1 MIAILRDIRQRLLR
15 KRGWQRKRYGF
26 AGGIHPPINKTRS
39 LREQIL
45 IAPVP
50 KQLVLPLSQ
59 HIGKPSLP
67 LVQPGERVFKGQLIA
82 AADGLLSAQLHA
94 PSSGLISAIEL
105 RPVPHASGL
114 SGWCIILDCDGKD
127 EWIKNQKLKNKSYTE
142 LSADNLIR
150 QIFEAG
156 ISGLGGAG
164 YPTERKISGS
174 AQARIHTLIINAAEC
189 EPYISADEALMRE
202 RAGEIKTG
210 IEILQHILQPQQCL
224 IGIEDSKPEAIEQM
238 LLATAGSAIEL
249 VVIPTKYPSG
259 GEKQLIRILTG
270 QEVPIGKLP
279 ADIGILCQNIGTV
292 YAIYRAII
300 CAEPLISR
308 ITTVTGAALD
318 RPRNVETLLGTPAAD
333 LLALCGGSNSSI
345 SRLIVGGPLMGFG
358 ASDTAIPV
366 IKTTNCLLA
375 PCGEELP
382 PAPPA
387 EDCIHCGLCV
397 EVCPVGLLPQQLN
410 FYSQNG
416 NHEQTRKHN
425 LFDCIECG
433 ACAWVCPSHIPLVQV
448 YRAEKS
454 LIREQEASRVRADY
468 WRSRFEFRQLRIVD
482 LATERETR
490 KAERLQARR
499 SSNIAAEAAV
509 RIEPVRKTAE
519 QLKAEIQAAVARAK
533 AKKKVD
539 QAWRSNAGSNSEEP
553 S

>member
-1 MIAILRDIRQRLLR
+1 MIGTLRDMRRRLLR
-15 KRGWQRKRYGF
+15 KPGWQRKRFDF

-39 LREQIL
+39 LQEPIL
-45 IAPVP
+45 IAPLP

-67 LVQPGERVFKGQLIA
+67 LVQIGEQVLKGQLIA

-94 PSSGLISAIEL
+94 PSSGSVSAIEL
-105 RPVPHASGL
+105 RPVPHTSGL
-114 SGWCIILDCDGKD
+114 PDMCIILDCDGKD
-127 EWIKNQKLKNKSYTE
+127 KWIKNHKLKNESYTG
-142 LSADNLIR
+142 LSADYLIH

-164 YPTERKISGS
+164 FPTERKITSS
-174 AQARIHTLIINAAEC
+174 VQRKINTLIINAAEC

-202 RAGEIKTG
+202 RAKEIRQG

-224 IGIEDSKPEAIEQM
+224 IGIEDTKPGAIEQ
-238 LLATAGSAIEL
+238 LLLVTAGSDIEIA
-249 VVIPTKYPSG
+249 VIPTKYPSG
-259 GEKQLIRILTG
+259 GEKQLIRLLTG
-270 QEVPIGKLP
+270 LEVPVGKLP
-279 ADIGILCQNIGTV
+279 VDIGCLCLNIGTV

-318 RPRNVETLLGTPAAD
+318 RPRNVEALLGTPAAE
-333 LLALCGGSNSSI
+333 LLAMCGIRDSTV
-345 SRLIVGGPLMGFG
+345 SRLIVGGPLMGFA
-358 ASDTAIPV
+358 ASGFDIPI

-375 PCGEELP
+375 PSVEELP

-397 EVCPVGLLPQQLN
+397 EVCPAGLLPQQLN
-410 FYSQNG
+410 FYSQDG
-416 NHEQTRKHN
+416 NHEQTLKHN

-454 LIREQEASRVRADY
+454 AILEQQATRVRADY
-468 WRSRFEFRQLRIVD
+468 WRNRFEFRQIRLAD
-482 LATERETR
+482 LAAERETK
-490 KAERLQARR
+490 KAERLQAQRN
-499 SSNIAAEAAV
+499 SDNAEETGAVPGAA
-509 RIEPVRKTAE
+509 RKTAE
-519 QLKAEIQAAVARAK
+519 QLKTEIQAAVARAQ
-533 AKKKVD
+533 AKKAALNQRKND
-539 QAWRSNAGSNSEEP
+539 GSNTEGHT
-553 S
+553 

>member
-1 MIAILRDIRQRLLR
+1 MIAILRNISQRLLR
-15 KRGWQRKRYGF
+15 KPGWQRKRYGF
-26 AGGIHPPINKTRS
+26 KGGIHPPINKAQS

-45 IAPVP
+45 VAPVP
-50 KQLVLPLSQ
+50 RQLILPLSQ

-67 LVQPGERVFKGQLIA
+67 LVQTGDQVLKGQLIA
-82 AADGLLSAQLHA
+82 ADDGLLSARLHA
-94 PSSGLISAIEL
+94 PSSGRISAIEL

-114 SGWCIILDCDGKD
+114 PGMCIVLDCDGKD
-127 EWIKNQKLKNKSYTE
+127 EWIENHNLTNVIY
-142 LSADNLIR
+142 SAMSPQSLINR
-150 QIFEAG
+150 IFEAG

-164 YPTERKISGS
+164 YPTARKITAS
-174 AQARIHTLIINAAEC
+174 AQGSIHTLIINAAEC

-202 RAGEIKTG
+202 RAAEIRQG
-210 IEILQHILQPQQCL
+210 IEILQHILKPTQCL
-224 IGIEDSKPEAIEQM
+224 IAIEDTKPEAIEQ
-238 LLATAGSAIEL
+238 LLLVTANSDIEP

-270 QEVPIGKLP
+270 LEVPVGRLP
-279 ADIGILCQNIGTV
+279 VDIGVLCQNIGTV

-300 CAEPLISR
+300 CSEPLISR
-308 ITTVTGAALD
+308 VTTVTGAALD

-333 LLALCGGSNSSI
+333 LLSLCGNSKGSI
-345 SRLIVGGPLMGFG
+345 SQLIVGGPLMGFS
-358 ASDTAIPV
+358 ASGTEIPI

-375 PCGEELP
+375 PTVEELP

-397 EVCPVGLLPQQLN
+397 EVCPAGLLPQQLN

-416 NHEQTRKHN
+416 NHEQTLKHN

-454 LIREQEASRVRADY
+454 IIREQQATRVRADY
-468 WRSRFEFRQLRIVD
+468 WRSRFEFRQLRLVD
-482 LATERETR
+482 LAAEREEK
-490 KAERLQARR
+490 KAERLQARC
-499 SSNIAAEAAV
+499 SSNMAAEAAGTA
-509 RIEPVRKTAE
+509 EPIRKSAE
-519 QLKAEIQAAVARAK
+519 QLKTEIQAAVARTQ
-533 AKKKVD
+533 AKKAELARPVND
-539 QAWRSNAGSNSEEP
+539 GTNSGEN

>member
-1 MIAILRDIRQRLLR
+1 MINTLRDISQRLLR
-15 KRGWQRKRYGF
+15 KPGWQRKRHGF
-26 AGGIHPPINKTRS
+26 NGGIHPPINKAQS

-59 HIGKPSLP
+59 HIGKPALP
-67 LVQPGERVFKGQLIA
+67 VVQAGDRVLKGQLIA
-82 AADGLLSAQLHA
+82 AADGLLSARLHA

-114 SGWCIILDCDGKD
+114 PDMCIVLDCDGKD
-127 EWIKNQKLKNKSYTE
+127 EWHKNHNIKQSNYSDT
-142 LSADNLIR
+142 SPDILIKK
-150 QIFEAG
+150 IFEAG

-202 RAGEIKTG
+202 RAVEIKQG
-210 IEILQHILQPQQCL
+210 IEILQYILKPTHCL
-224 IGIEDSKPEAIEQM
+224 IGIEDTKREAIEQ
-238 LLATAGSAIEL
+238 LLRATADSDIEII
-249 VVIPTKYPSG
+249 VIPTKYPSG
-259 GEKQLIRILTG
+259 GERQLIRILTG
-270 QEVPIGKLP
+270 QEVPAGKLP

-300 CAEPLISR
+300 CSEPLISR
-308 ITTVTGAALD
+308 ITTVTGAELD

-333 LLALCGGSNSSI
+333 LLALCGSNDSI
-345 SRLIVGGPLMGFG
+345 SRLIVGGPLMGFV
-358 ASDTAIPV
+358 AETDIPV

-375 PCGEELP
+375 PSAKELP

-397 EVCPVGLLPQQLN
+397 EVCPAGLLPQQLN
-410 FYSQNG
+410 FYSQNS
-416 NHEQTRKHN
+416 NHEQTQKHN

-448 YRAEKS
+448 YRTEKAA
-454 LIREQEASRVRADY
+454 IREQQANRVRSDY
-468 WRSRFEFRQLRIVD
+468 WRNRFEFRQLRLIN
-482 LATERETR
+482 LATEREQQ

-499 SSNIAAEAAV
+499 SSSIAAEAADNS
-509 RIEPVRKTAE
+509 EPVRKTDE
-519 QLKAEIQAAVARAK
+519 QLKVEIQAAVARAREKK
-533 AKKKVD
+533 AELVR
-539 QAWRSNAGSNSEEP
+539 QSNDGHNSVEHT
-553 S
+553 